1 MHNVTKLREKM
12 EMTQEEFADFCGIS
26 RTSIARYEAG
36 GKISRSSAV
45 KIAEACRVTV
55 DYVLGIE
62 QRAPMDDEDPA
73 DDVWELREQLRRD
86 PDMRVLFSAART
98 ASPDHIRAAAAMLK
112 ALKETENAD

>member
-1 MHNVTKLREKM
+1 MNRIRELRKAHGWTMKQLGAMIGVAESTVSLYETGKREPDNETIMKLADLMGVSLDYLMGRE
-12 EMTQEEFADFCGIS
+12 EQETD
-26 RTSIARYEAG
+26 
-36 GKISRSSAV
+36 K
-45 KIAEACRVTV
+45 
-55 DYVLGIE
+55 
-62 QRAPMDDEDPA
+62 